1 MSSVKF
7 KLTLAS
13 QLLVRQP
20 SPLQSGLIT
29 EETGLHVCER
39 SGFGFRF
46 STGLWMC
53 TDKTRC
59 VQVNS
64 INMLGAKS

>member
-39 SGFGFRF
+39 SGFRF